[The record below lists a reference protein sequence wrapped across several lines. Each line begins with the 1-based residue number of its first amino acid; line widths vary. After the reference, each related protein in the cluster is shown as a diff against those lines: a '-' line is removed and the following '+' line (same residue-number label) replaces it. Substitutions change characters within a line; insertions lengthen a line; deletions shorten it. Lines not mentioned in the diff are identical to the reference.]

1 MNLEK
6 NKPQDFELLLGLKE
20 TLLNHPELKNAR
32 DLNGPRFENWLL
44 SICKGQSYSAPLLI
58 EVKLDGWV
66 VTPTIGQS
74 HSCVKKGPDS
84 WQQIELFPLSLF
96 GSQKQARIT
105 SVEPGQI
112 PARLDVNEY
121 GHPVVPNPELS
132 PTQPLSETVALE
144 ILADLKKALSKQP
157 SSL

>member
-1 MNLEK
+1 MNHEE
-6 NKPQDFELLLGLKE
+6 NKSSKDFELLLGLKE

-44 SICKGQSYSAPLLI
+44 SICKGQPYSAPLLI

-96 GSQKQARIT
+96 GPQKQARIT

-112 PARLDVNEY
+112 PARLEVNEY
-121 GHPVVPNPELS
+121 GNPVVPDGQDTQT
-132 PTQPLSETVALE
+132 TQPLSKT
-144 ILADLKKALSKQP
+144 KALAILSDLNHALSVP
-157 SSL
+157 ET